1 MRDGDAAHD
10 TDLSIG
16 LSPTRRRLRTF
27 RVPVLVLALLV
38 VLAATRG
45 LNVLAGANVFVALV
59 VGLGTA
65 VAALACYRWL
75 SRTVEA
81 RETVTELSAGGR
93 WQGLVR
99 GAVLGFSLFTV
110 MMLIIGVL
118 GGWADVGWGSPGGSL
133 AAIGAAASIA
143 VNEELLFRGVVL
155 RILEERTG
163 SLIAL
168 PLSSLIFGLTHLVN
182 SEATLWGTLAL
193 GLEGGMLTG
202 ACYVLSRSLWLPI
215 GLHFAW
221 DFTHIG
227 VFGLPTSSSVQ
238 GAESGL
244 LHTILAGPEL
254 LTGGAFGPEASLIA
268 LLLCLTATVFVLR
281 RAGRTGGLLPRP
293 SRASAQQ

>member
-1 MRDGDAAHD
+1 MRDSVHDA
-10 TDLSIG
+10 G
-16 LSPTRRRLRTF
+16 LSPARRRLRSF
-27 RVPVLVLALLV
+27 RVPVLVVALLV

-45 LNVLAGANVFVALV
+45 LNVLAGGNVFVALL

-75 SRTVEA
+75 SRAVEA
-81 RETVTELSAGGR
+81 RETITELSPQGR
-93 WQGLVR
+93 CPGLVK
-99 GAVLGFSLFTV
+99 GGVLGFSLFTV
-110 MMLIIGVL
+110 MILVIGAL
-118 GGWADVGWGSPGGSL
+118 GGWADVAWGSPGGLL
-133 AAIGAAASIA
+133 AAVGAVASIA
-143 VNEELLFRGVVL
+143 VNEELLFRGVVF

-168 PLSSLIFGLTHLVN
+168 PVSSLIFGFTHLVN
-182 SEATLWGTLAL
+182 SNATLWGTLAL
-193 GLEGGMLTG
+193 GLEGGLLTG

-227 VFGLPTSSSVQ
+227 IFGLPTSSSVQ

-244 LHTILAGPEL
+244 LHTTLAGPEL

-268 LLLCLTATVFVLR
+268 LLLCLTAMVVVLR
-281 RAGRTGGLLPRP
+281 RAGRTGGLWPRP
-293 SRASAQQ
+293 SRADEPGLASY